1 VGRKATSKPAPFA
14 NGAKDAAPEKSLLRS
29 SDGRVCHP
37 PQEMEREAEEAAE
50 EEGMDESDD
59 EDEERHIPDVL
70 DVDELFSDL

>member
-1 VGRKATSKPAPFA
+1 
-14 NGAKDAAPEKSLLRS
+14 
-29 SDGRVCHP
+29 
-37 PQEMEREAEEAAE
+37 MEREAEEAAE